1 MLIIFEGMDKTGKT
15 SLINEFNKRTNFKHI
30 VLDRGAI
37 SSYVY
42 DAIYERGNREKYDF
56 FVDMVK
62 KVPHIVFLCIAK
74 DSTIMKRLECANE
87 KLPEKQKEI
96 GIERIKDLF
105 LEETAISGLNF
116 MLINTEY
123 DFNETVDSLVNFIEE
138 YEGE

>member
-1 MLIIFEGMDKTGKT
+1 MEIE
-15 SLINEFNKRTNFKHI
+15 
-30 VLDRGAI
+30 
-37 SSYVY
+37 
-42 DAIYERGNREKYDF
+42 
-56 FVDMVK
+56 
-62 KVPHIVFLCIAK
+62 
-74 DSTIMKRLECANE
+74 
-87 KLPEKQKEI
+87 KEI